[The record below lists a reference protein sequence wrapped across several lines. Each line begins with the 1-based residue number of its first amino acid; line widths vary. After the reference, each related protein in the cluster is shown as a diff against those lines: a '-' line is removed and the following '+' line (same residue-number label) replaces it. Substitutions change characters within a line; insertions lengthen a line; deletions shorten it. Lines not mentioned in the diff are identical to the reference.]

1 MTEIQIAWLELMTV
15 GGLGVILVLLGV
27 TFNIIVKRQNQL
39 CTKQTDGIVKQ
50 YGFPGNGRVYPIVE
64 YFVNGTCYKTKKKF
78 RGIKTT
84 QISGVP
90 VPVKSEVYEDEKGW
104 LHVKT
109 GSIANLRQLA
119 EQLWPI
125 NSKMTVYY
133 NPNNPK
139 KCYVD
144 RPISKSFTSMMFI
157 IMGIVTIL
165 LSVYC
170 IYPKIAVVALIF
182 SFVQCALIVPLEMID
197 DLVFQNKGFQPTG
210 MFTALGFVIIYV
222 IIFSFCALAPKFGMN
237 GKKWKSLIGRLNV
250 KQSETDYSKEVSAAL
265 ASQAVGRFLK
275 ESDNDTAKNIGSAM
289 QVAGAVST
297 VSTSIDM
304 LSEAGSNAENMAHA
318 YRIPIPDIKKQ
329 LIAFAV
335 IPILIVV
342 GTYIPQYI
350 KGKQAMDQRIAA
362 SAKQVE
368 IVKKALEP
376 VCVRVHADNPNESRS
391 RSSYT
396 VMGYLR
402 DSGAT
407 DCYVHVQVN
416 NSGTII
422 NISYVEGVD
431 INKSLEENL
440 MQTEK
445 DFATLQ
451 KSFENLNVSVS
462 NPEILSYQAIPQQ
475 FTEEF
480 LNGTFYKSFRFYD
493 QDAPISLSCSF
504 DTETEDQFDEYT
516 RPKIHFFLGSK

>member
-1 MTEIQIAWLELMTV
+1 MINNKEKKMIQ
-15 GGLGVILVLLGV
+15 
-27 TFNIIVKRQNQL
+27 R
-39 CTKQTDGIVKQ
+39 
-50 YGFPGNGRVYPIVE
+50 
-64 YFVNGTCYKTKKKF
+64 
-78 RGIKTT
+78 
-84 QISGVP
+84 
-90 VPVKSEVYEDEKGW
+90 
-104 LHVKT
+104 
-109 GSIANLRQLA
+109 
-119 EQLWPI
+119 
-125 NSKMTVYY
+125 
-133 NPNNPK
+133 
-139 KCYVD
+139 
-144 RPISKSFTSMMFI
+144 
-157 IMGIVTIL
+157 
-165 LSVYC
+165 YC

-222 IIFSFCALAPKFGMN
+222 IIFCFCALAPKFGMN

-475 FTEEF
+475 FKDEF

-504 DTETEDQFDEYT
+504 DTETEDQFDEVIDSEESESHTYT
-516 RPKIHFFLGSK
+516 DEEVDHIADTAIAAIQDILKYFKVGEVTIDEYEGDEGELILDITGDDLAVLIGRHGRTLDALQFLISSITSRTVGYRYPIVVDVEGYKGRQRQKLEDIARKAADRAFNQDRSIKLRPMTPYERRLIHIALRDDDRVETVSEGEGRARRVVVIPR

>member
-1 MTEIQIAWLELMTV
+1 MINDKEKKMIQ
-15 GGLGVILVLLGV
+15 
-27 TFNIIVKRQNQL
+27 R
-39 CTKQTDGIVKQ
+39 
-50 YGFPGNGRVYPIVE
+50 
-64 YFVNGTCYKTKKKF
+64 
-78 RGIKTT
+78 
-84 QISGVP
+84 
-90 VPVKSEVYEDEKGW
+90 
-104 LHVKT
+104 
-109 GSIANLRQLA
+109 
-119 EQLWPI
+119 
-125 NSKMTVYY
+125 
-133 NPNNPK
+133 
-139 KCYVD
+139 
-144 RPISKSFTSMMFI
+144 
-157 IMGIVTIL
+157 
-165 LSVYC
+165 YC

-222 IIFSFCALAPKFGMN
+222 VIFCFCALAPKFGMN

-416 NSGTII
+416 NSGTIA
-422 NISYVEGVD
+422 NISYSGLIDMVYNDKILDVFYIWVIKISV
-431 INKSLEENL
+431 INEDDL
-440 MQTEK
+440 MYSIYHDKFDRDTQITIINELSKHDELMEFNSIVKWVQCMRYNKFAQQNSFPEK
-445 DFATLQ
+445 LNITLRG
-451 KSFENLNVSVS
+451 LLLTNVNAVVVA
-462 NPEILSYQAIPQQ
+462 NY
-475 FTEEF
+475 T
-480 LNGTFYKSFRFYD
+480 Y
-493 QDAPISLSCSF
+493 LSCYINVIGTYLLIKLHELSDKTQKQKRIKEIVKKAF
-504 DTETEDQFDEYT
+504 TASNMNIDEYINMIEKECRICRCEINYVQKEKMKEYLMKT
-516 RPKIHFFLGSK
+516 F

>member
-1 MTEIQIAWLELMTV
+1 M
-15 GGLGVILVLLGV
+15 
-27 TFNIIVKRQNQL
+27 
-39 CTKQTDGIVKQ
+39 
-50 YGFPGNGRVYPIVE
+50 
-64 YFVNGTCYKTKKKF
+64 
-78 RGIKTT
+78 
-84 QISGVP
+84 
-90 VPVKSEVYEDEKGW
+90 
-104 LHVKT
+104 
-109 GSIANLRQLA
+109 
-119 EQLWPI
+119 
-125 NSKMTVYY
+125 
-133 NPNNPK
+133 
-139 KCYVD
+139 
-144 RPISKSFTSMMFI
+144 
-157 IMGIVTIL
+157 
-165 LSVYC
+165 
-170 IYPKIAVVALIF
+170 VALIF

-222 IIFSFCALAPKFGMN
+222 IIFCFCALAPKFGMN

-422 NISYVEGVD
+422 NRDIPTDKRLDILNALERIGFFPAYGGVKTMQQIMEKSVPGSGPQFYFVFRENELIGYNFLIGDTKKYKAFPWLAISNMDEQKLAVC
-431 INKSLEENL
+431 EEL
-440 MQTEK
+440 MKIQIAFFEE
-445 DFATLQ
+445 LGMQ
-451 KSFENLNVSVS
+451 KIADHCVR
-462 NPEILSYQAIPQQ
+462 IM
-475 FTEEF
+475 
-480 LNGTFYKSFRFYD
+480 
-493 QDAPISLSCSF
+493 
-504 DTETEDQFDEYT
+504 EDYRKGIGKRKESDC
-516 RPKIHFFLGSK
+516 R